1 MVERYK
7 TGELIKLTIIRAI
20 AFLLHFTLV
29 PAAFGQLITYRVK
42 EESLK
47 TPIIVYITGL
57 LGSWGVFYLLFAV
70 LEWHQNWITFNE
82 IVTGCFTG
90 LSIAYSAICLIVV
103 VAAAFLFF
111 KKRKQFTG
119 DTADYLKN
127 TADDYRKNKFTF
139 IYLGIFILLV
149 AIQCYFAF
157 GYEINEWSYDDY
169 DYVVSSL
176 DTLDKDIL
184 ANTNIVTGAPQ
195 TMLEKRAVASWT
207 TYISYLAKVSGF
219 EVTTICHT
227 IMPVLLLLVAYA
239 VYFWISGLLFKEI
252 DNRLIFMNIFATA
265 LMFGQYSHYSLTFRM
280 LCTLWQGKA
289 VLFTISVP
297 FLLAYYIK
305 LYSEDIDNGCI
316 LPLIA
321 VSMGST
327 SLSAMSMM
335 VVGLVVV
342 LTWVAM
348 SIYSKKPQSLRYL
361 IAGMTGPIFQYVF
374 YQLIVLLL
382 EDMQGHWPQHFN
394 RSREKSWWYRWF
406 G

>member
-1 MVERYK
+1 M
-7 TGELIKLTIIRAI
+7 
-20 AFLLHFTLV
+20 

-42 EESLK
+42 DESLK

-57 LGSWGVFYLLFAV
+57 LGSWGLFYVLFAA

-90 LSIAYSAICLIVV
+90 LTYIYSVVCGIVV
-103 VAAAFLFF
+103 VIAGVIFAKKF
-111 KKRKQFTG
+111 KSFKAETG
-119 DTADYLKN
+119 DYLKC
-127 TADDYRKNKFTF
+127 TKDDYLANKFTF
-139 IYLGIFILLV
+139 IYLGIFIVAL

-176 DTLDKDIL
+176 DTISNDVL
-184 ANTNIVTGAPQ
+184 ANTSVITGSPQ

-207 TYISYLAKVSGF
+207 TYIAYLAKVSGF

-227 IMPVLLLLVAYA
+227 ILPVLLLLVAYS

-252 DNRLIFMNIFATA
+252 DNRLIFMDIFAVA

-297 FLLAYYIK
+297 FLLAYFIK
-305 LYSEDIDNGCI
+305 LYSVDIDNGNI

-321 VSMGST
+321 VSLGST

-342 LTWVAM
+342 LTWIAM

-361 IAGMTGPIFQYVF
+361 IAGMVGPLFQYVF
-374 YQLIVLLL
+374 YKLIVLLL